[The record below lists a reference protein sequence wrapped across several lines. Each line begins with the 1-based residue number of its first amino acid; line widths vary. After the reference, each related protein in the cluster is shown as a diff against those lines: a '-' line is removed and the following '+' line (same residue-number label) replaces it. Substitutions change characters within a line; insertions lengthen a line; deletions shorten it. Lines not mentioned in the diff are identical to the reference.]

1 MRKFAK
7 VIGSQM
13 PTEARMQ
20 NESYPRRNMASQPI
34 RRGSQRAGRNARAK
48 REMARYP
55 SFRANLI
62 VKADFEK
69 LNCFNAAACSALNV
83 AGQCKT
89 GIAFTG

>member
-1 MRKFAK
+1 
-7 VIGSQM
+7 
-13 PTEARMQ
+13 MQ
-20 NESYPRRNMASQPI
+20 NESYPRRKMASQPI
-34 RRGSQRAGRNARAK
+34 RRGQRAERNARAK
-48 REMARYP
+48 REMACYP